1 MASKKHRG
9 RIQAQGDGLEES
21 ESWSQDKP
29 ITKAEGLT
37 LLNQLKSKLTKSDLE
52 KREKAFEKAERYIN
66 NASGIDAVKK
76 KSFYS
81 TRKDKSVRV
90 DIEVLG
96 GRAFVA
102 VILLIL
108 AFSIWMLL

>member
-9 RIQAQGDGLEES
+9 RVQAQGDGLEES

-37 LLNQLKSKLTKSDLE
+37 LLDRLKSRLTKSDFE
-52 KREKAFEKAERYIN
+52 KREKAFEKAEHYIN

-81 TRKDKSVRV
+81 TRKDKRVRV

-102 VILLIL
+102 IILLIL
-108 AFSIWMLL
+108 ALSIWMLL